1 MGSIER
7 TPNKRWRARYRD
19 LSGRSR
25 SKTFDRKLDAAKFL
39 ERVGADLQPGEW
51 AEAWYQTTAP
61 LKPTARVSYGKIL
74 DRRVLP
80 RWGDRPL
87 GSIDRAE
94 VRQWVAEMTD
104 EGLSPKWIR
113 NVVSVFALVLELA
126 RDAGAIRDNP
136 ARRIRLPRPARSEAH
151 FLTAEE
157 VARLA
162 DAMRDEYRFFV
173 VLAAYTGMRPGELCG
188 LRVKRLDLLRR
199 RVSVAET
206 LRPVNRVLVSG
217 PPKSY
222 EVRSV
227 AVPRFVA
234 AAAGEA
240 LLAARAEP
248 ARRCSSS
255 SGPTPRPSKSAWATA
270 TSA

>member
-1 MGSIER
+1 M
-7 TPNKRWRARYRD
+7 
-19 LSGRSR
+19 
-25 SKTFDRKLDAAKFL
+25 
-39 ERVGADLQPGEW
+39 
-51 AEAWYQTTAP
+51 
-61 LKPTARVSYGKIL
+61 
-74 DRRVLP
+74 LP
-80 RWGDRPL
+80 RWGERPL

-136 ARRIRLPRPARSEAH
+136 ARRIRLPRPAKSEAH

-162 DAMRDEYRFFV
+162 EAMRDEYRFFV
-173 VLAAYTGMRPGELCG
+173 VLAAYAGMRPGELCG

-206 LRPVNRVLVSG
+206 LQPVNRVLVSG

-227 AVPRFVA
+227 PLPRMV

-240 LLAARAEP
+240 HLAARAGQLERPLGPDDWVFGGQKDP
-248 ARRCSSS
+248 ADGLNRDSFRKWAMVPALHATPGCPKPSA
-255 SGPTPRPSKSAWATA
+255 PTIMP
-270 TSA
+270 TSALCRHERVSAGQRGWRGILCRHNQRASRNARSASGGR